1 MHYFYFISECIVC
14 TEPVIR
20 MITSW
25 FMFQRHLD
33 RRNSDSENSI
43 FGSENGPMA
52 SDFTRH
58 YSMRL
63 VAQDVRIFV
72 HFNLQIDALRTQ
84 ISTDKQSFPNSS
96 RHQDDHLS
104 GHVSEALGLLRQ
116 RQQEL
121 SPGSEKDAMAS
132 NFTRHF
138 REAQDV
144 WIFVPF
150 RLRSSQ
156 HGKEWMEQQRKLS
169 SSSSSPLPSN
179 GNEQHLLQAWWN
191 SSSVERSIEA
201 IGEEND
207 GTEKKSI
214 ISYNPKLIF
223 SADHLHHC
231 CSTSSRPPPARR
243 SSLPLLQGQHGE
255 MIPPP
260 LLLPPLVL
268 KQ

>member
-191 SSSVERSIEA
+191 SSVERSIET

-207 GTEKKSI
+207 GTEKK
-214 ISYNPKLIF
+214 
-223 SADHLHHC
+223 
-231 CSTSSRPPPARR
+231 
-243 SSLPLLQGQHGE
+243 
-255 MIPPP
+255 
-260 LLLPPLVL
+260 
-268 KQ
+268 